1 MYTGPP
7 CFSLTVQI
15 KARPDR
21 PIVSSTMICDS
32 CLLWWLRGAY
42 LIIIH
47 KTHRLL
53 LWLVEMVWRWW
64 WWCLIQKWTTYF
76 GLFQTAQQLLPK
88 RVGQVWAKKN
98 GSLAAPQSANSGKVA
113 SGLRNFSPFSFLQSN
128 FTCSSEVQDLKH
140 EMKRRLFSR
149 RWPVLQTPLVRLPE
163 KIFKYSGTI
172 AFRPRKVGVMKR
184 RWRCWWQLLWGYDHN
199 NNSKWRGWWW
209 KKKIVIIMTARF
221 VRDLSSKRSSR
232 SMFYGFPEVENRI
245 WQSETLWSKKRQ

>member
-53 LWLVEMVWRWW
+53 LWPVEMVGRWW

-128 FTCSSEVQDLKH
+128 FTCSSKVQDLRH

-163 KIFKYSGTI
+163 TTSKNIQIFRNHCISSQKS
-172 AFRPRKVGVMKR
+172 
-184 RWRCWWQLLWGYDHN
+184 
-199 NNSKWRGWWW
+199 RGHE
-209 KKKIVIIMTARF
+209 KEMAMLMTVIMR
-221 VRDLSSKRSSR
+221 VW
-232 SMFYGFPEVENRI
+232 P
-245 WQSETLWSKKRQ
+245 

>member
-128 FTCSSEVQDLKH
+128 FTCSSKVQDLKH

-149 RWPVLQTPLVRLPE
+149 RWPMLQTPLVRLPE
-163 KIFKYSGTI
+163 KTSKNIQIFRNHCISSQKSRGHENWKGDGDVDDSNYEGVTMTTT
-172 AFRPRKVGVMKR
+172 ANDDGDDEKRKL
-184 RWRCWWQLLWGYDHN
+184 WLLWRQCL
-199 NNSKWRGWWW
+199 SE
-209 KKKIVIIMTARF
+209 TCLQ
-221 VRDLSSKRSSR
+221 RDLPDPCFMVSPR
-232 SMFYGFPEVENRI
+232 
-245 WQSETLWSKKRQ
+245 